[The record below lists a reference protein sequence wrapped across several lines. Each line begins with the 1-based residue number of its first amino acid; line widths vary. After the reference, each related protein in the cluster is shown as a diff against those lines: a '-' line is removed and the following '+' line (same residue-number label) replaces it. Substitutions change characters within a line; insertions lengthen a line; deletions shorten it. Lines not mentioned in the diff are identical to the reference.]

1 MFSRLRRLNPF
12 RESLQKTRESVFSQV
27 TRLFTQTVIDDALWD
42 ELETLLIRA
51 DVGAGITANV
61 IQRLQTRVEREGMTQ
76 AHALEAALR
85 DELLGLLGGA
95 EGATLARVT
104 PRTVILVVGV
114 NGVGK
119 TTSIAKLGR
128 YLQETERR
136 RVLIAAGDTFRAAAV
151 EQLAIWGERIGV
163 PVVRRP
169 DNSDPSAV
177 VYDAMEQAAT
187 LGLDTV
193 IVDTAGRL
201 HTKVNLMEELKKIQR
216 VAAKSQPGAPH
227 EVLLVLDATSGRN
240 ALEQARVFGEAVGV
254 TGVIL
259 TKLDG
264 TAKGGVAFG
273 VHSELQVPIKFVGT
287 GEKLENFA
295 PFDARAFVDALFQA
309 E

>member
-1 MFSRLRRLNPF
+1 
-12 RESLQKTRESVFSQV
+12 
-27 TRLFTQTVIDDALWD
+27 
-42 ELETLLIRA
+42 
-51 DVGAGITANV
+51 VGAGITANV

-240 ALEQARVFGEAVGV
+240 ALEQARVFGQAVGV

>member
-95 EGATLARVT
+95 EGASLARVT

-136 RVLIAAGDTFRAAAV
+136 HVLIAAGDTFRAAAV

-240 ALEQARVFGEAVGV
+240 ALEQARVFGQAVGV

>member
-76 AHALEAALR
+76 AHDLEAALR

-95 EGATLARVT
+95 EGASLARVT

>member
-240 ALEQARVFGEAVGV
+240 ALEQARVFGQAVGV

-295 PFDARAFVDALFQA
+295 PFEARAFVDALFQA

>member
-95 EGATLARVT
+95 EGASLARVT

-240 ALEQARVFGEAVGV
+240 ALEQARVFGQAVGV

-273 VHSELQVPIKFVGT
+273 VRSELQVPIKFVGT